1 MSFLAALTDTVLLCS
16 YPSRTAA
23 ERNNP
28 LISFLCLSLPPLH
41 LCNVSHL
48 CTDSVS
54 TLPSFWRPLFP
65 SCLVPHLALVWYF
78 SLLTYLVYLISLHSF
93 FFFKQ
98 ILLCCPQC
106 NKSIQ
111 KHKYGMI
118 CTATWCCWCTE
129 PTSVMLTGTAWLV
142 IPFLLFLS
150 ASSCLLLHFNC
161 NLFSTGT
168 FLLLFAWL
176 VFSTVVNK
184 ISSC

>member
-78 SLLTYLVYLISLHSF
+78 SLLTYLVFLISLHF
-93 FFFKQ
+93 FFKKQ
-98 ILLCCPQC
+98 ILLCCLLC

-111 KHKYGMI
+111 KHIWHDMH
-118 CTATWCCWCTE
+118 CNLMLVVCWAYFCHANWYCLISYSIFAI
-129 PTSVMLTGTAWLV
+129 SVCQ
-142 IPFLLFLS
+142 FLS
-150 ASSCLLLHFNC
+150 SLTFQLQSLQHRYLPLALCLV
-161 NLFSTGT
+161 S
-168 FLLLFAWL
+168 
-176 VFSTVVNK
+176 
-184 ISSC
+184 I

>member
-1 MSFLAALTDTVLLCS
+1 MQHCPSNLKLSLCSCHFITMSFLAALTDTVLLCS

-93 FFFKQ
+93 FLKNKF
-98 ILLCCPQC
+98 CCAVP
-106 NKSIQ
+106 NVTNPSKN
-111 KHKYGMI
+111 
-118 CTATWCCWCTE
+118 
-129 PTSVMLTGTAWLV
+129 TSMAWYALQPDAAGV
-142 IPFLLFLS
+142 LS
-150 ASSCLLLHFNC
+150 LLL
-161 NLFSTGT
+161 
-168 FLLLFAWL
+168 
-176 VFSTVVNK
+176 
-184 ISSC
+184 SC